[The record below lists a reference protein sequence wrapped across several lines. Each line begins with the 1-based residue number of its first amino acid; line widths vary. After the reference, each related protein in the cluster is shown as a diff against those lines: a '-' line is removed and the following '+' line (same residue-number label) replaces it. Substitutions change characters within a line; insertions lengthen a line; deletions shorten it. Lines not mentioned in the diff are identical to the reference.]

1 MEKRRIIKN
10 QAQCLKCGDLIEST
24 HVHDYRTCN
33 CGNLSVDGGEYYL
46 KRCFKEGMDS
56 WFDCSVYEEVPSY
69 SLVAEEDNN
78 GKTL

>member
-1 MEKRRIIKN
+1 MEKRKIIKN

-24 HVHDYRTCN
+24 HVHDYRTCS

-46 KRCFKEGMDS
+46 KRNFKEGMDS
-56 WFDCSVYEEVPSY
+56 WIDCSVYEEVPSY
-69 SLVAEEDNN
+69 TLVAEEDNN